1 MRSVPGRRTPLW
13 FGARVR
19 CAAGVGAAVAAGSVV
34 CGWPYWREAPGAAAV
49 TAACCGG
56 FAVAGGVLAAGRSGR
71 RTGPLFTVASAA
83 WAVTWTASWDTGAAP
98 LVSVFAQSV
107 FYLAVGTGV
116 LLYPSGRLSATARL
130 WTAAAALV
138 LLGGQVL
145 LCVTSRPEWNG
156 FAPSATWPALFPDRA
171 VFDGS
176 LRVLTGSLVG
186 LGGFLVAIL
195 LRRLPRTSR
204 LERAFT
210 APVVA
215 AMAVAA
221 AGAVAS
227 QGSIAGGDVR
237 LEDVLRVYLVQGV
250 CATVLPLAFLGTAL
264 RGRLAEL
271 TVAERMQR
279 LSDPLTVEKV
289 RDALR
294 GVLRDDTLDLWFWS
308 PGEAAYVDEAG
319 HRAPPGP
326 RAPGRWRH
334 EMRSSGGAPLALV
347 ELAAAL
353 RDHEPLVEAALAA
366 GGRALETVRLQATA
380 QAHLERARAARER
393 LVRVQAAERE
403 RLAADL
409 QRSARRRL
417 RALEAM
423 LAALEAAAAEPSA
436 RAQAAACRRELAEA
450 VAELD
455 DLARGV
461 HPAILADAGLRPAL
475 ELVAARAPVPVR
487 LDLPARRFPPEIES
501 TLYFALCEAVANAVK
516 HARAQRVDLEVRAGP
531 ERIVARVRDD
541 GVGAAAAVPGGGLAG
556 LTDRVGA
563 LRGRVEV
570 QSPPAAGTILTIT
583 LPVRSPAGGRP
594 PTPPGTA

>member
-1 MRSVPGRRTPLW
+1 MRSDPGGRLPLW

-19 CAAGVGAAVAAGSVV
+19 RAAGAGAAVAAGAVA
-34 CGWPYWREAPGAAAV
+34 CGWPHWREAPGAAAV

-56 FAVAGGVLAAGRSGR
+56 FAVAGGVLAAGRSGH
-71 RTGPLFTVASAA
+71 RTGLLFTVASAA
-83 WAVTWTASWDTGAAP
+83 WAVTWTASWDAGAAP

-107 FYLAVGTGV
+107 FFLAIGTGV
-116 LLYPSGRLSATARL
+116 LLYPSGRLGAAARL

-156 FAPSATWPALFPDRA
+156 FAPTVLWPALFPDRA

-195 LRRLPRTSR
+195 LGRLPRTSR

-210 APVVA
+210 VPVTA

-221 AGAVAS
+221 AGAVAG
-227 QGSIAGGDVR
+227 QGSIAGGGVR
-237 LEDVLRVYLVQGV
+237 LDDVLRVYLVQGV
-250 CATVLPLAFLGTAL
+250 CATVLPLAFLATTL
-264 RGRLAEL
+264 RSRLAEL

-279 LSDPLTVEKV
+279 LTDPLTVVKV

-294 GVLRDDTLDLWFWS
+294 GVLRDDTLDLWFWA
-308 PGEAAYVDEAG
+308 PGDAAYVDGAG
-319 HRAPPGP
+319 HRVPPDPGV
-326 RAPGRWRH
+326 PGRWRH
-334 EMRSSGGAPLALV
+334 EVRTSGGAPLATV

-353 RDHEPLVEAALAA
+353 RDHAPLVEAALVA

-423 LAALEAAAAEPSA
+423 LAALEAAAGEPSA
-436 RAQAAACRRELAEA
+436 RDQAAACRRELAEA

-461 HPAILADAGLRPAL
+461 HPAILADAGLGPAL

-516 HARAQRVDLEVRAGP
+516 HARADRVDLEVRAGP

-541 GVGAAAAVPGGGLAG
+541 GVGAAAPVPGGGLAG

-563 LRGRVEV
+563 LRGRVCI

-583 LPVRSPAGGRP
+583 LPVR
-594 PTPPGTA
+594 